1 MRQALPSLLGPAV
14 MERLVLVVNHVLTS
28 EPLAAQRLRPHA
40 GSCIRVEFDG
50 WPGLLPAWPVL
61 AFRITPAALLE
72 WCGPE
77 EPTVVHL
84 RVAIDASNPALA
96 MLQALGGERPRVD
109 VTGDAA
115 FATDVSW
122 LFDNLRWDVQ
132 DDLARVVGQ
141 ANAHELARL
150 GGAVGGALR
159 DAARGIGGLAQRVRG
174 GGTGQPGR

>member
-14 MERLVLVVNHVLTS
+14 MERLVLVVNHVLAS

-40 GSCIRVEFDG
+40 GRCIRVEFEG
-50 WPGLLPAWPVL
+50 WPSLLPAWPVL

-77 EPTVVHL
+77 EPTVVDL
-84 RVAIDASNPALA
+84 RVAIDASNPAMAL
-96 MLQALGGERPRVD
+96 LQALGGERPRID

-122 LFDNLRWDVQ
+122 LFDNLRWDIR
-132 DDLARVVGQ
+132 DDLARIVGELP
-141 ANAHELARL
+141 ARELARTAQAL
-150 GGAVGGALR
+150 ATGLRNAVQGLVQR
-159 DAARGIGGLAQRVRG
+159 AAR
-174 GGTGQPGR
+174 